1 MLKKLIFIK
10 PVLAAAAFIFTS
22 LLPAFGADEFPTR
35 PIKLIV
41 PYSPGS
47 SADISA
53 RRVGEAMSRTLG
65 KPIVVENV
73 AGAGGVVGTMRFLQ
87 QPADGYTLLAG
98 AIATHAINVG
108 IYKALPYDPVKD
120 FAPISRISSFP
131 NVLVVHPSVNARTL
145 PELVSLLKK
154 HTVDQAP
161 LSFGSGG
168 KATTAHLGG
177 ELLKLVTGADLIHV
191 PYASVA
197 VAAPDLLAGRVSMLF
212 GNMPVVQPFIEK
224 GSLIAIANTG
234 ATRSPLLPNVPTV
247 KEQGYEAME
256 LSAWIGLFAPA
267 GTPPAVV
274 KQLHAAAKAAVATPE
289 VRESFRTLGATP
301 ESDASPEDFGK
312 FINEEIKRW
321 VGVIKASGIKP
332 E

>member
-1 MLKKLIFIK
+1 MLRKLILIS
-10 PVLAAAAFIFTS
+10 PVLAVAAFVLTNFS
-22 LLPAFGADEFPTR
+22 PAFGADEFPAR

-41 PYSPGS
+41 PYSAGS

-65 KPIVVENV
+65 KPIIVENV
-73 AGAGGVVGTMRFLQ
+73 PGAGGVVGTMRFLQ

-131 NVLVVHPSVNARTL
+131 NILVVHPSVNARTL

-154 HTVDQAP
+154 RTIDQAP

-177 ELLKLVTGADLIHV
+177 EQLKLVTGAELIHV

-197 VAAPDLLAGRVSMLF
+197 VAVPDLLAGRLSMLF

-247 KEQGYEAME
+247 KEQSYEAME

-274 KQLHAAAKAAVATPE
+274 KQLHAAAKAAVTTPE

-301 ESDASPEDFGK
+301 ESDASPEDFSK

-321 VGVIKASGIKP
+321 VGVIKAAGIKP

>member
-131 NVLVVHPSVNARTL
+131 NVSCP
-145 PELVSLLKK
+145 
-154 HTVDQAP
+154 
-161 LSFGSGG
+161 SFGQRQNIAGTRFAA
-168 KATTAHLGG
+168 KEAHRRPGSPEFRVWRESDHCPSWRRAVKTG
-177 ELLKLVTGADLIHV
+177 DWRGADTR
-191 PYASVA
+191 A
-197 VAAPDLLAGRVSMLF
+197 VRKRGC
-212 GNMPVVQPFIEK
+212 
-224 GSLIAIANTG
+224 GS
-234 ATRSPLLPNVPTV
+234 S
-247 KEQGYEAME
+247 
-256 LSAWIGLFAPA
+256 
-267 GTPPAVV
+267 
-274 KQLHAAAKAAVATPE
+274 
-289 VRESFRTLGATP
+289 
-301 ESDASPEDFGK
+301 
-312 FINEEIKRW
+312 
-321 VGVIKASGIKP
+321 
-332 E
+332 